1 MGNLLRQFR
10 DFFVSLRLTVTLL
23 ILSIVLV
30 FAATLDQV
38 HLGVWGVQEKYFHAL
53 FVMVRVGDFPVPVF
67 PGGYLIGGFLLA
79 NLLTAHICRLKL
91 TWRKLGIW
99 LAHGG
104 LILLLVGELL
114 SGLVQQDYQMRL
126 DTGETKNYAESDRF
140 NELAVTDTTNP
151 AFDDVVAIP
160 EQRLAEG
167 TPLQHPKLPFRVVT
181 KLYYPNAALERREQA
196 PNAGPSPATQGI
208 GPMIAALPIP
218 VTYKPDEHNEP
229 AVFVELVGPDGS
241 LGTWLVSPLLGMPQR
256 FSYAG
261 REWKLAMRATRRYQP
276 FALTLLKFTH
286 DVYPGTDIPKNFSSR
301 VRITE
306 VGAGGAAAAGGA
318 GAGGREAL
326 IYMNNPLRTGGLTFY
341 QASFDND
348 DRTTVLQVVRNPS
361 WLLPYLACAAITLGL
376 IVQFLF
382 HLVAF
387 ARKRRAAPIASAQGS
402 ASAPV
407 TP

>member
-1 MGNLLRQFR
+1 MATWLRQFR
-10 DFFVSLRLTVTLL
+10 DFFLSLRLTVTLL
-23 ILSIVLV
+23 VLSILLV

-53 FVMVRVGDFPVPVF
+53 FVMVRVGEVPVPVF
-67 PGGYLIGGFLLA
+67 PGGYLIGGFLLV
-79 NLLTAHICRLKL
+79 NLLTAHLCRLKL

-104 LILLLVGELL
+104 LILLLVGELI

-126 DTGETKNYAESDRF
+126 DTGETKNFAESDRS
-140 NELAVTDTTNP
+140 NELAVIDATDP

-160 EQRLAEG
+160 ERRLAEG
-167 TPLQHPKLPFRVVT
+167 APLQHPKLPFRMVT
-181 KLYYPNAALERREQA
+181 KLYYPNSALERRGSE
-196 PNAGPSPATQGI
+196 PNAPPSPATQGI
-208 GPMIAALPIP
+208 GPQVAAMPLA

-229 AVFVELVGPDGS
+229 AAFIELVGPEGS

-256 FSYAG
+256 FEYAG
-261 REWKLAMRATRRYQP
+261 RTWKLAMRPTRHYQP

-286 DVYPGTDIPKNFSSR
+286 DIYPGTDIPKNFSSR
-301 VRITE
+301 VRITDA
-306 VGAGGAAAAGGA
+306 GAGSGA
-318 GAGGREAL
+318 GGGREAL

-361 WLLPYLACAAITLGL
+361 WLVPYIACATITAGL
-376 IVQFLF
+376 IVQFLG
-382 HLVAF
+382 HLVGF
-387 ARKRRAAPIASAQGS
+387 ARRRRQASSGQLRAVAP
-402 ASAPV
+402 
-407 TP
+407 